1 MPAMPLLAQRAQA
14 QCANGLSHPL
24 SSEFVKSDTVYKQTF
39 NKVLDHLADLAPGTL
54 LRSEKRLSDAFHV
67 SRTTVHKVLSV
78 LGEKGVISREAS
90 RAILSRKPRKSD
102 YFPPAETVTTSDR
115 VEKKFME
122 WMLRGDRK
130 PGDDINGLELAREFK
145 VSTSAIREY
154 LNRFTRFGLI
164 EKRPKSGWVF
174 RGFTAEFALELFEV
188 REMFELR
195 SAAAFARQDADAPA
209 WKALK
214 ELEAE
219 HRKLLLQ
226 IQEQYHDFSDLD
238 ERFHRLINDA
248 SRNRFMAGFQDI
260 MSLIFHYHYQ
270 WRKVD
275 ERERNE
281 TAIREHLDYIEA
293 LFSSDARRIETAC
306 RRHLASARRTLLAS
320 IS

>member
-1 MPAMPLLAQRAQA
+1 M
-14 QCANGLSHPL
+14 
-24 SSEFVKSDTVYKQTF
+24 KSDTVYKQTF
-39 NKVLDHLADLAPGTL
+39 NKVLDHLAHVAPGTL
-54 LRSEKRLSDAFHV
+54 LESEKRISDAFHV
-67 SRTTVHKVLSV
+67 SRTTVHKVLSG
-78 LGEKGVISREAS
+78 LGEKGVISRAES
-90 RAILSRKPRKSD
+90 GTTLSRKPRRSD
-102 YFPPAETVTTSDR
+102 YFPQSETVAASDR
-115 VEKKFME
+115 VEKKFKE
-122 WMLRGDRK
+122 WMLRADRK

-174 RGFTAEFALELFEV
+174 RGFTPEFALELFEV
-188 REMFELR
+188 RELFELR
-195 SAAAFARQDADAPA
+195 SAMAFARQPAEAPA

-214 ELEAE
+214 DLNAE
-219 HRKLLLQ
+219 HRTLLLH
-226 IQEQYHDFSDLD
+226 IREQYHDFSDLD

-248 SRNRFMAGFQDI
+248 SRNRFMVGFQDI
-260 MSLIFHYHYQ
+260 ISLIFHYHYQ
-270 WRKVD
+270 WRKMD

-293 LFSSDARRIETAC
+293 LFTSDSRRIEAAC

>member
-1 MPAMPLLAQRAQA
+1 M
-14 QCANGLSHPL
+14 
-24 SSEFVKSDTVYKQTF
+24 KSDTVYKHTL
-39 NKVLDHLADLAPGTL
+39 NKVLDHLAGLAPGTL
-54 LRSEKRLSDAFHV
+54 LQSEKRLSDTFHV
-67 SRTTVHKVLSV
+67 SRTTVHKVLSA
-78 LGEKGVISREAS
+78 LGEKGVISREVS
-90 RAILSRKPRKSD
+90 RIVLSRKPRTSD
-102 YFPPAETVTTSDR
+102 YFPPAETVATSDR

-188 REMFELR
+188 RELFELR
-195 SAAAFARQDADAPA
+195 SAMAFARQPADAPA

-214 ELEAE
+214 SLEAE
-219 HRKLLLQ
+219 HRTLLLR

-248 SRNRFMAGFQDI
+248 SRNRFMVDFQDI
-260 MSLIFHYHYQ
+260 ISLIFHYHYQ

-293 LFSSDARRIETAC
+293 LLTRDARRIEAAC